1 MGDRPRQRFRRPSR
15 LQSPPRQRGGGR
27 QAPGAPSVEAGT
39 PTLRGSF
46 FSPGAVRKNTRG
58 SESGALSGGV
68 SREEDHQQQQKKR
81 RNWTLLLDANS
92 RSAAAEHAGSGHQT
106 ELQRSFGNKR
116 LFPIP
121 FVNFALSTMWMVHLS
136 PA

>member
-27 QAPGAPSVEAGT
+27 QAPGAPSVGAGT

-58 SESGALSGGV
+58 SESGALSGGSAEKKTSSS
-68 SREEDHQQQQKKR
+68 SRRRGVTGPFSSMLTAAQLQLYTLDQVTKR
-81 RNWTLLLDANS
+81 SYNAA
-92 RSAAAEHAGSGHQT
+92 SATNGY
-106 ELQRSFGNKR
+106 LRFR
-116 LFPIP
+116 L
-121 FVNFALSTMWMVHLS
+121 
-136 PA
+136 